1 MGKQRN
7 RTRTNSSVEQ
17 LPADLKLE
25 VDCMLGDYRN
35 TYDSICKYIKEN
47 GYSISRSS
55 LCRYAKKIE
64 AGTGPDGKTGILY
77 PEQSGCRFYGAC
89 NEDTDSRLDRQT
101 GNCGRRV

>member
-47 GYSISRSS
+47 GYSISPVIPVPV
-55 LCRYAKKIE
+55 CQE
-64 AGTGPDGKTGILY
+64 
-77 PEQSGCRFYGAC
+77 E
-89 NEDTDSRLDRQT
+89 
-101 GNCGRRV
+101 